1 MRAFISGASGFIGSH
16 LAAFLLAGKWE
27 VRALMHKS
35 PVRLEG
41 KTEIVR
47 GDLDDR
53 AFLASSLEGVDVLF
67 HLAAALGFSLAGSDE
82 FRRINAA
89 GTENILRAARKAG
102 VRRIVHVS
110 SGGALGVVGDG
121 EAAGEDYPQ
130 NPRSVYDRTKLEG
143 EKIALRLAR
152 EGSDIVIVR
161 PGWAYGPGDRRTFK
175 LIKSIHGKRFALV
188 AGGRGRQ
195 TPVYI
200 SDLVRGIALSAEKG
214 RPGEIYHVAGN
225 EILTV
230 KEMAESIASACGTR
244 LPRISPPLWM
254 MKTAAVLLEK
264 TFRLIGKEAPFNRSK
279 LSFFIHPKALSIE
292 KARRELG
299 YEPAVDFET
308 GIALAVDWYKEN
320 GWL

>member
-1 MRAFISGASGFIGSH
+1 MRAFISGASGFVGSH
-16 LAAFLLAGKWE
+16 LASLLLAGKWE
-27 VRALMHKS
+27 VRALWHKS

-41 KTEIVR
+41 KAEIVR
-47 GDLDDR
+47 GDLDDGD
-53 AFLASSLEGVDVLF
+53 FLARSLEGVDVLF
-67 HLAAALGFSLAGSDE
+67 HLAAALGFSLAGIDE

-89 GTENILRAARKAG
+89 GTENILQAAKKAG

-110 SGGALGVVGDG
+110 SGGALGVVRDG
-121 EAAGEDYPQ
+121 EVAGEDYPQ
-130 NPRSVYDRTKLEG
+130 NPQNAYDRTKLEG
-143 EKIALRLAR
+143 EKTALRLAR
-152 EGSDIVIVR
+152 EGLDVVIVR

-175 LIKSIHGKRFALV
+175 LIKSIHDKRFALV
-188 AGGRGRQ
+188 AEGRGRQ

-200 SDLVRGIALSAEKG
+200 SDLVRGIELSAEKG
-214 RPGEIYHVAGN
+214 RPGEIYHIAGN

-244 LPRISPPLWM
+244 LPRVSPPLWM
-254 MKTAAVLLEK
+254 MKTAAAVLEK
-264 TFRLIGKEAPFNRSK
+264 TFRLVGKEAPFNRSK

-299 YEPAVDFET
+299 YEPAVDF
-308 GIALAVDWYKEN
+308 GSGMALAVAWYKDN